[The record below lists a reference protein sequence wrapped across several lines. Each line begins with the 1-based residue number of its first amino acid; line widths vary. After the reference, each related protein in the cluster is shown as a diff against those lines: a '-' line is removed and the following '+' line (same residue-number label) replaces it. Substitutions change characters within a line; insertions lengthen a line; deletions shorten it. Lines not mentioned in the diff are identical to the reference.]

1 MDTRT
6 SSKAQTDGDSV
17 LTIAIIVLIK
27 TLPTFGLASLD
38 VFVFKALKQG
48 NTFSL

>member
-6 SSKAQTDGDSV
+6 SSKALTDANSV

-38 VFVFKALKQG
+38 IFVLIALNQG
-48 NTFSL
+48 NPFSL